1 MSFDGILQKV
11 EIFYRTDDLLRRQ
24 NVDRRFKAKVW
35 SWLTRRPDVLV
46 GKKNEWRHLTFDQVL
61 ALERPVKED
70 EPAAESP
77 EQVAEASEEAREEA
91 SAEPNAE
98 QTAENEATADHS
110 TTSKVRIFVSPERAW
125 YAITGHEPDILKVP
139 ASEFALLSI
148 IAGQKSEG
156 ITQTDLVTVSGQDKR
171 SVPKRTDALA
181 AKGYIEKR
189 KIQIRKHRTS
199 LLTLRRFLNAP
210 PTEIKEEEGQKVQKA
225 QMIDFGDLNQKL
237 FGILDTSENHIIGRN
252 DLKDFLDYKTIWY
265 SRILSRAIRKW
276 EELGVLRRVRA
287 KSQYG
292 KFYDCVELVRV
303 PTETDF
309 ERFHQHSKNES
320 DKVEPD
326 HADPD
331 EEMEPEGDDGD
342 AMQVDADEAV
352 TLTRTKEKPV
362 TEKIVPS
369 WTPDRNI
376 SNQLFDIINKAGTNG
391 ITNNLLNRHCFG
403 LYYRRP
409 AECLFHRLTDC
420 WQYSQ
425 PPHLRHLAVVRDSD
439 VHKTVIHYVQY
450 SATNFGKKVEEGN
463 AFWEAVEFQPDKHKP
478 AKVEIPP
485 IHAPFEVD
493 EYGLPTNLPPFL
505 TNDGNISLYEGIASC
520 KPSDYSLTCR
530 DLVGIYYKDGSYSKY
545 NLSKHPTAL
554 HRFGVIVVSCHI
566 NY

>member
-1 MSFDGILQKV
+1 MSFAGILQKV
-11 EIFYRTDDLLRRQ
+11 DIFYRSDDLLRRQ
-24 NVDRRFKAKVW
+24 NVDRRFQAKVW

-61 ALERPVKED
+61 ALDRPVKAD
-70 EPAAESP
+70 EPAAERPAAATETST
-77 EQVAEASEEAREEA
+77 EA
-91 SAEPNAE
+91 SAEPSAEQSAEQNAE
-98 QTAENEATADHS
+98 KEVTGGRPTA
-110 TTSKVRIFVSPERAW
+110 SKVRIFVSQERAW

-148 IAGQKSEG
+148 IAAQKSEG
-156 ITQTDLVTVSGQDKR
+156 ITQTDLVTASGQDKR

-210 PTEIKEEEGQKVQKA
+210 PTEIKEEEGQKIKKA
-225 QMIDFGDLNQKL
+225 QMIDFGDLNRKL
-237 FGILDTSENHIIGRN
+237 FGILETSENHIIGRN

-292 KFYDCVELVRV
+292 KFHDCVERVRV

-309 ERFHQHSKNES
+309 ERFHQFNKNES
-320 DKVEPD
+320 NKAGPD

-331 EEMEPEGDDGD
+331 EGMEPEGDEGD
-342 AMQVDADEAV
+342 AMQADADEAV
-352 TLTRTKEKPV
+352 TLTRAKGKRAP
-362 TEKIVPS
+362 EKIVAS

-376 SNQLFDIINKAGTNG
+376 SNQLFDIINNAGTNG
-391 ITNNLLNRHCFG
+391 ITNNLISRHCFG

-409 AECLFHRLTDC
+409 ADCLYHRLTDC

-439 VHKTVIHYVQY
+439 VHKTIIHYVQY
-450 SATNFGKKVEEGN
+450 SATNFGKKVEQGN
-463 AFWEAVEFQPDKHKP
+463 AFWEAVEFQPGKHKP
-478 AKVEIPP
+478 AKAEIPP

-493 EYGLPTNLPPFL
+493 EYGLPTILPPFL
-505 TNDGNISLYEGIASC
+505 TNDGNISLFEGIASC
-520 KPSDYSLTCR
+520 KPSDYSLTSR
-530 DLVGIYYKDGSYSKY
+530 DLVGVYYADGSYSKY
-545 NLSKHPTAL
+545 NYVRTSYHVASLRGGF
-554 HRFGVIVVSCHI
+554 RFCHI